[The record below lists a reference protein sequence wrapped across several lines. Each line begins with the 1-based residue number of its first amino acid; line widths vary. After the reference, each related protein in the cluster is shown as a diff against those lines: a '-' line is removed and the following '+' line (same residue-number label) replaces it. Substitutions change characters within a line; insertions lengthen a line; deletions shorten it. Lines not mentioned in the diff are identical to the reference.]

1 MSDYL
6 VLTSTKNL
14 VKRAF
19 QSNVEYP
26 HQEVWSWPWL
36 ILVTLQ
42 LHVLT
47 FSGQNPN
54 KVPITG
60 LLVRK
65 YHQSINYKTM
75 DEIRDEIYFFSNH
88 P

>member
-1 MSDYL
+1 M
-6 VLTSTKNL
+6 
-14 VKRAF
+14 
-19 QSNVEYP
+19 
-26 HQEVWSWPWL
+26 
-36 ILVTLQ
+36 TLQ

-60 LLVRK
+60 LLVQK

-75 DEIRDEIYFFSNH
+75 DEIRDEIYFFFQPPINILKVTNMTFIKHAISLKSL
-88 P
+88 